1 MSALSSLVLPTDRL
15 SHAWTV
21 AGTVL
26 MGGAVTMAAW
36 WMSTSGLAELAATAV
51 AFWIFT
57 LIRMVSP
64 GLQRLAPGEMQDSA
78 RVLDT
83 LRRDL
88 AAWMGTRSIL
98 SQAILAAALT
108 ALFLILRGIAR
119 WALEAL
125 GSPILAGALGLGVAA
140 LVSAPHLARALAE
153 AAVAHRD
160 AVETEPDTDTGNGTG
175 TGTDTEEEDA

>member
-1 MSALSSLVLPTDRL
+1 MSALASLVLPTDRL

-36 WMSTSGLAELAATAV
+36 WMSTSGLAELAATGL
-51 AFWIFT
+51 AFWLLT
-57 LIRMVSP
+57 LVRMLSP
-64 GLQRLAPGEMQDSA
+64 GLQRLAPDEMQDSA
-78 RVLDT
+78 RMLDV

-98 SQAILAAALT
+98 SQAILAALLT
-108 ALFLILRGIAR
+108 AAFLVLRGIAR

-125 GSPILAGALGLGVAA
+125 SSPILAGALGLAVAA
-140 LVSAPHLARALAE
+140 LVAAPHLARAIGE
-153 AAVAHRD
+153 AAVARRD
-160 AVETEPDTDTGNGTG
+160 AAEADTD
-175 TGTDTEEEDA
+175 TDTEEDA